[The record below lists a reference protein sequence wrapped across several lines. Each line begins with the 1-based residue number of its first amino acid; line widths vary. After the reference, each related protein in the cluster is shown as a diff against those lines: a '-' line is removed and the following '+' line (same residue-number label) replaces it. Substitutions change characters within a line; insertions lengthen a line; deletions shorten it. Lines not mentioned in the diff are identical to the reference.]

1 MSGSAPSLPIKLTL
15 DGMPE
20 VEARLNKVAQ
30 TARTA
35 LTGAGEAASTAS
47 SGMGRFSQS
56 IQQGGYQLN
65 DFVVQV
71 QGGQSAL
78 TALSQ
83 QGSQFLG
90 MFGPAGAAAGVILS
104 IGSIA
109 AGFLT
114 AGENAKEAEKS
125 AKAAFESM
133 ATAATQLKGVLQEVN
148 GLFLTNAE
156 RSAAAANAARSEL
169 QTRTQTLLTGAVQR
183 NEGNV
188 SDLGEARAYLSRLEE
203 YSSRQEE
210 VRARLRAGGQMSPEG
225 EALTDRGN
233 LFQARARVQGLEQD
247 ISRTSEKIGEMN
259 EALKRLGNAGRVGV
273 EEYLPNSA
281 DPGGVKAFRASMD
294 AGFKAEQEFAARKTQ
309 INQMLREGSIDA
321 ADADRLSALAVTERA
336 NALKKMDTSSR
347 DAAKAERERAAR
359 DKEALGE
366 VTALIK
372 EQNQQYDQEQDRQQ
386 RVFDNSQ
393 QVIEGYKETLTY
405 MGQESALI
413 SGNADLRG
421 RELAVLKERQALQKQ
436 GVTDEEQ
443 IAERLR
449 LVGEIYDKQ
458 LDFTQRKNSF
468 DELARVGEQ
477 AFDRIGEAITQ
488 AFVSGKGEAVDFG
501 NVAKAVLSEIAQ
513 AALRM
518 AIVNPALNA
527 MFGGSRGTV
536 SGLMGST
543 ALSSG
548 AVSGEG
554 GGGLV
559 GYASQGAQAYSAYS
573 KLSGINPTSYIQGT
587 TPFNTGWGYLDGG
600 LNSTISGIGA
610 ADATNSALGAMGNG
624 VYGPAT
630 PGAVSS
636 ASGLTY
642 GGAAMGAL
650 GVAGG
655 LYGAYSGIQRGGVGG
670 YTSAAGG
677 AASAGLSAAAMAGAA
692 VPVYGWIAAAALMV
706 LGALLPGQKPS
717 DRTGTATFYS
727 NDPSNP
733 LIGGLNGDRYS
744 GENRDQ
750 AKSIGDQLMKVA
762 QNVANVTDVVG
773 GRIET
778 AYRVAVGARD
788 GLNVFFGQDQL
799 HADMDEEG
807 VKTVTKAFVQRILLQ
822 AAEQT
827 TDEGIR
833 SVIQTGGVDDPDAT
847 LANIEWYKDSY
858 KGLSESLDP
867 TKVNS
872 YTKAVDALTQQYD
885 EIGDKATSLG
895 LSLEPVTAALAKGIE
910 DLNKARLASYETT
923 IQGMN
928 LSAMQL
934 SGGNMLGA
942 QLDAFDVQRN
952 LDWNTLATG
961 IIDQGF
967 GQAQLDVAQVSFDN
981 LRNLQRQSI
990 IDQDA
995 TTRSASRNGLLDRLS
1010 AADGSADTLGGQ
1022 LAMFDRRAS
1031 TEWTTAAA
1039 DGITD
1044 LTLLARTQAEERLNI
1059 ERNFNKE
1066 VISLDQQRRESAQDS
1081 AAGVISSLADYA
1093 SSLSL
1098 GSDSPLSAQSKFSLA
1113 ERQFNAVSGA
1123 ALAGEA
1129 GSLRQLQSYS
1139 SDYLSAGRSLYGSTQ
1154 AYADIYGRVQDVLG
1168 GVGGISADTLTATF
1182 MADQVQTQTQTLA
1195 ERLDRLIGAVDAL
1208 RREQQQATMRPAA

>member
-1 MSGSAPSLPIKLTL
+1 MSGSAPNLPIKLTL

-20 VEARLNKVAQ
+20 VESGLRKVGD
-30 TARTA
+30 TAKQALGSAGTA
-35 LTGAGEAASTAS
+35 ATTAS

-78 TALSQ
+78 VALSQ

-114 AGENAKEAEKS
+114 AGENAKEAEK
-125 AKAAFESM
+125 AGKAAFESM

-273 EEYLPNSA
+273 EEYGPTSA
-281 DPGGVKAFRASMD
+281 DPGGVNALRASLD
-294 AGFKAEQEFAARKTQ
+294 KKFAAEQAFQGKVTEINSKLREERIGAAEGDRLIALATNERDAALKRLDDTTKKTSTSTRELNAAAEEARKVFSTLQ
-309 INQMLREGSIDA
+309 RDGTTGLLYGTANDDDMAREIKRAIKGSAIDPEIIKRGEA
-321 ADADRLSALAVTERA
+321 EQKRATERA
-336 NALKKMDTSSR
+336 QDNLDRTAARWGDAMASETYNALEGAFSQSKSPAEAAAAVFGAALRTS
-347 DAAKAERERAAR
+347 
-359 DKEALGE
+359 
-366 VTALIK
+366 
-372 EQNQQYDQEQDRQQ
+372 
-386 RVFDNSQ
+386 
-393 QVIEGYKETLTY
+393 
-405 MGQESALI
+405 
-413 SGNADLRG
+413 
-421 RELAVLKERQALQKQ
+421 
-436 GVTDEEQ
+436 
-443 IAERLR
+443 
-449 LVGEIYDKQ
+449 
-458 LDFTQRKNSF
+458 
-468 DELARVGEQ
+468 
-477 AFDRIGEAITQ
+477 
-488 AFVSGKGEAVDFG
+488 
-501 NVAKAVLSEIAQ
+501 AQ
-513 AALRM
+513 AALSQIVFQP
-518 AIVNPALNA
+518 AIAAVL
-527 MFGGSRGTV
+527 GSPTQ
-536 SGLMGST
+536 
-543 ALSSG
+543 SG
-548 AVSGEG
+548 AI
-554 GGGLV
+554 
-559 GYASQGAQAYSAYS
+559 AGA
-573 KLSGINPTSYIQGT
+573 
-587 TPFNTGWGYLDGG
+587 
-600 LNSTISGIGA
+600 
-610 ADATNSALGAMGNG
+610 
-624 VYGPAT
+624 
-630 PGAVSS
+630 
-636 ASGLTY
+636 
-642 GGAAMGAL
+642 
-650 GVAGG
+650 
-655 LYGAYSGIQRGGVGG
+655 GGVGG
-670 YTSAAGG
+670 SGVSVIGAAGQASTAVSAWDKLTNVNPGRYMAPGYAYNTGWSGADSLLNTQVGSGGGTIGTYGAGALGIAGGAYAAYTGLQRGGAGGYTQAAGG
-677 AASAGLSAAAMAGAA
+677 AATAGLSAAAMYGATI
-692 VPVYGWIAAAALMV
+692 PVYGWIAAAALMV

-717 DRTGTATFYS
+717 DRTGTATFYT

-762 QNVANVTDVVG
+762 QNVADATSPAG
-773 GRIET
+773 GRVET
-778 AYRVAVGARD
+778 SYRVAVGARD

-827 TDEGIR
+827 TDDGIR

-847 LANIEWYKDSY
+847 LANIEWYKTSY

-895 LSLEPVTAALAKGIE
+895 LSLEPVTAALAKGID

-934 SGGNMLGA
+934 RGGNMLGA
-942 QLDAFDVQRN
+942 QLDAFDAQRN
-952 LDWNTLATG
+952 TDWNALATG
-961 IIDQGF
+961 IRDQGF
-967 GQAQLDVAQVSFDN
+967 GQAQLDVAAVSFDN

-990 IDQDA
+990 ITQDA
-995 TTRSASRNGLLDRLS
+995 TTRAGSRNGLLDRLS

-1066 VISLDQQRRESAQDS
+1066 VISLDQQRRETAQES

-1098 GSDSPLSAQSKFSLA
+1098 GSDSPLSAQSKQAFA
-1113 ERQFNAVSGA
+1113 ERQYNAVSGA
-1123 ALAGEA
+1123 ALAGDA
-1129 GSLRQLQSYS
+1129 NSLRQLQSYS
-1139 SDYLSAGRSLYGSTQ
+1139 SDYLSTSRALYGSTQ
-1154 AYADIYGRVQDVLG
+1154 AYADIYGRVQGVLG
-1168 GVGGISADTLTATF
+1168 GVGNIDADVLTASF
-1182 MADQVQTQTQTLA
+1182 MADQTKDLKESLVAALA
-1195 ERLDRLIGAVDAL
+1195 RLEARVASLQ
-1208 RREQQQATMRPAA
+1208 REQQQTNLRPAA